1 MLHVIAGSG
10 CRCVDDSEIN
20 EKWQMLTPVSFFEVT
35 GENDRHDLPPK
46 DSSADTAE
54 AKDSSTDT
62 AEAKDSSADTAEAK
76 DSSADTAEAKD
87 SSAGTKRAAAGAPSE
102 PPVSKKPHRTMLQVF
117 ASLNGDT
124 GYNGYKHKPILA
136 PIEDSDGE

>member
-46 DSSADTAE
+46 DSSA
-54 AKDSSTDT
+54 DT